1 MQHNNI
7 DIGFLNDIRL
17 TVNECEIAKRKL
29 KSLFV
34 EDCHISASAIEDP
47 GTSGGKVGGQLVIVR
62 GAWRN
67 AVRNCT
73 TDRAGLGGLM
83 VIYLKTKCH
92 EIAIANTYWPTI
104 PIIIPPIA
112 VTDDMEHQDEDAAH
126 PKAIAPVVV
135 KESNALHSKYVRWMK
150 SVRMEGSPLNTYE
163 KPLRTN

>member
-1 MQHNNI
+1 MGGWDIEKAEDFGLYMQHNNI
-7 DIGFLNDIRL
+7 DVGFLNDIRL

-112 VTDDMEHQDEDAAH
+112 AADDMVHQDEDAVH
-126 PKAIAPVVV
+126 PKAATPVMA
-135 KESNALHSKYVRWMK
+135 KGPTHSTASM
-150 SVRMEGSPLNTYE
+150 
-163 KPLRTN
+163 